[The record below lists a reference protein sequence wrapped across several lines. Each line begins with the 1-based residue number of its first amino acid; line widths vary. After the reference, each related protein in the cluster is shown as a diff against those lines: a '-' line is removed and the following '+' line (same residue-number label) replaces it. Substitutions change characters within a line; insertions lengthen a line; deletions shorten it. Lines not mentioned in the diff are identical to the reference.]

1 MDVRRDLS
9 HLVVLTTLGSPDAAR
24 KLISGLVE
32 DGVVACGTILGGAQ
46 SIFRWEGAIT
56 EEDEVL
62 VLLKTH
68 RERWEDLRKAVS
80 TRHPYDVPELL
91 AIPVEA
97 GLEAYLDW
105 VTDVTAKGGSKAE

>member
-1 MDVRRDLS
+1 MDVHRNLS
-9 HLVVLTTLGSPDAAR
+9 HLVVLTTLGSQDAAR

-32 DGVVACGTILGGAQ
+32 EGVVACGTILGGAR

-80 TRHPYDVPELL
+80 ARHPYDVPELL

-105 VTDVTAKGGSKAE
+105 VTDVTAKRGSKAE